1 MSIYKL
7 QYPAACGGGPLFG
20 PDLRNSHLGPRH
32 DTRRSRGRTH
42 VSTRPRATPLSK
54 ISLAPKG
61 ASTHVAKFENG
72 RGVGRAGPPF
82 MTAIRGEPR
91 LETVLIRPFLGSLA
105 NFATGPHIEHWRA
118 PPSLHP

>member
-20 PDLRNSHLGPRH
+20 PDLRDSHLGPRH

-54 ISLAPKG
+54 ISLAPQG
-61 ASTHVAKFENG
+61 ASTQVAKFWRLRLIED
-72 RGVGRAGPPF
+72 AGG
-82 MTAIRGEPR
+82 MSRSEP
-91 LETVLIRPFLGSLA
+91 EVA
-105 NFATGPHIEHWRA
+105 HA
-118 PPSLHP
+118 PECDCREAEASRQR